1 MTVNEYEKLAMRTG
15 QTDRRGSEKLLNA
28 CLGLAGESGE
38 VCDIVKKHMYQ
49 CHNIDVDDLVNELG
63 DVLWYIVLACDTIG
77 ISLEDVMKKNI
88 EKLERRYPNNV
99 FEAKCS
105 TERKE

>member
-38 VCDIVKKHMYQ
+38 VCDIVKKYMYQ
-49 CHNIDVDDLVNELG
+49 CHNVDVDDLVNELG

-105 TERKE
+105 IERKE